1 MKNSNEIIFYTVG
14 HSNVPFEK
22 FLELIKTV
30 DIDLLVDV
38 RTIPYSKHVPQFNR
52 EFLNLKIE
60 DEGIEYTYLGD
71 KIGGKPSEPE
81 YNQNG
86 HIDYEHIGRSKKF
99 HDGMLSLIEIA
110 CPRTVIMCSEENPY
124 RCHRHLFNTDN
135 TFSKGNAKLYM
146 SDRTKGLRNP
156 KIEDTQLK
164 LI

>member
-1 MKNSNEIIFYTVG
+1 M
-14 HSNVPFEK
+14 
-22 FLELIKTV
+22 

-124 RCHRHLFNTDN
+124 RCHRHLLIGQYLLERKCKVIHVRSD
-135 TFSKGNAKLYM
+135 KRLENA
-146 SDRTKGLRNP
+146 